1 MNVPLGT
8 ERDSSNAKLKLTV
21 RRNRHNARRCCPS
34 GATSTSFTQ
43 YASHATPPLS
53 SSMFPLKVISALVAL
68 LLIASVRAE
77 TNVTIDDTDPRIVY
91 KPSWSFQADV
101 RLSPFYGT
109 CKYSLVRQ
117 TDNTQDRFN
126 KTTHFTSKQGATG
139 SLTFSVE
146 YRFLPKAQ
154 IWALA
159 AGPLLNVQVAGRTL
173 CVLRWIRNLR
183 STFTCLHSYHS
194 PTPARQPDNGAI

>member
-21 RRNRHNARRCCPS
+21 SRNRHNARRCCPS

-146 YRFLPKAQ
+146 YRFLPKAPDMGLSCRAFAECSGCRAHFMCTTLDTEST
-154 IWALA
+154 IYLHLPSFLSLSNPSTA
-159 AGPLLNVQVAGRTL
+159 A
-173 CVLRWIRNLR
+173 
-183 STFTCLHSYHS
+183 
-194 PTPARQPDNGAI
+194 